1 MFVDSLIISGLE
13 RYLFNHFAN
22 EIRNH
27 QTIFQTLARDP
38 GFLPG
43 NLNPEL
49 NLFRIVSHDLSA
61 DSILERRN
69 DLATG
74 GVVFGIGGKNQ
85 HYIERQ
91 THWVALNLNI
101 AFLHDVEK
109 PNLNLACQIRQLV
122 DGKEPPIGPR
132 QEAVMNGQFIAEQV
146 ATFRGFDWIHVADDV
161 GDRHVGGREFFYE
174 SRVALY
180 PGDRCRVLMQLNR
193 LPAVG
198 ADRMKR
204 IVVDLRP
211 GDDRYFR
218 IEQVRQ
224 LPNDAAFGL
233 TAQAKQNQVMP
244 GKNRVD
250 KLRHH
255 CLVITNDAGEKSLAA
270 FQLANEICP
279 HFVFGDFV
287 FLVWGTEILTGKQA
301 KYEHKIWSAAAD

>member
-13 RYLFNHFAN
+13 RYLFNNFAN

-27 QTIFQTLARDP
+27 QTIFQTLARGP

-49 NLFRIVSHDLSA
+49 NFFRIVRHDLSA
-61 DSILERRN
+61 DSIFKRRN
-69 DLATG
+69 DLAAR
-74 GVVFGIGGKNQ
+74 GVVFGIGRKDQ

-91 THWVALNLNI
+91 THRVAFNLNI
-101 AFLHDVEK
+101 AFLHDVEE
-109 PNLNLACQIRQLV
+109 PNLNLACQVRQLIY
-122 DGKEPPIGPR
+122 GKEPPVSAR

-146 ATFRGFDWIHVADDV
+146 ATFRGFDWIHVADNV
-161 GDRHVGGREFFYE
+161 GDRHIGGREFFYE

-193 LPAVG
+193 LTAVG

-204 IVVDLRP
+204 IVVNLGP

-218 IEQVRQ
+218 IKQVSQ
-224 LPNDAAFGL
+224 LPNDPAFGL
-233 TAQAKQNQVMP
+233 TAQAKQDQVVP
-244 GKNRVD
+244 GENRVD
-250 KLRHH
+250 ELRHH
-255 CLVITNDAGEKSLAA
+255 CLVITDDAWEKSLAA

-279 HFVFGDFV
+279 HFVFDGD
-287 FLVWGTEILTGKQA
+287 
-301 KYEHKIWSAAAD
+301 SAIATLNEFA